1 MQDLFTPRGE
11 WRRLPLPDAEI
22 SYLADADWLEGRES
36 LLRAL
41 IDDTPWRAEEI
52 VVFGQRHP
60 QPRLTAWYGDLGSRY
75 RYSGLDLEP
84 LPWTKTL
91 ASLRGAVESACDA
104 RFNSVLLNYYRDGHD
119 AMGLHSDDEA
129 ELGPAPVIASLSLG
143 ETRTF
148 TLKHRFRKDV
158 ATVKLPLESGS
169 LLVMKGA
176 TQRNWKHG
184 VNRERAHCGTRVNL
198 TFRRIVRAPG

>member
-1 MQDLFTPRGE
+1 MQDLFIPDGE

-22 SYLADADWLEGRES
+22 FHLADADWLEGRES

-41 IDDTPWRAEEI
+41 IEDTPWRAEEI
-52 VVFGQRHP
+52 VVFGKRQP
-60 QPRLTAWYGDLGSRY
+60 QPRLTAWYGDPGSRY

-91 ASLRGAVESACDA
+91 ASLRGAIESACDA
-104 RFNSVLLNYYRDGHD
+104 RFNSVLLNYYRDGRD

-184 VNRERAHCGTRVNL
+184 VGRERAHCGARVNL